1 MKVRF
6 DDFKIVPVMDSIRK
20 EEIDD
25 ATYFSKPYAKYI
37 SNSRLKYIDPSEG
50 GSWEEFCNPSHI
62 STSSLNIGSAVHE
75 VLLQPE
81 SFELA
86 PKMGKPS
93 AKLGAVID
101 EVYKLR
107 QDGYSIY
114 DAIKAASNNVDYF
127 KNTIDKKIPSVIEKG
142 LEYYKKL
149 HEPRWVCSEKE
160 QIMLCDKDW
169 DIVNACLESCYN
181 NKQIMNYLHPTDIW
195 GDPIESYCEDALFMD
210 FLVVYKGKKCE
221 TLPFKLKID
230 NWTIDPEN
238 KIVTLNDLK
247 TTGKSVEKF
256 MHPEWGSF
264 AHYHYF
270 RQMYVYGLVLWYY
283 CQQKYGVS
291 KQAGWKM
298 DFNILAVQ
306 TLPDY
311 TSQRFNISR
320 DWLKKGQIEFE
331 MLMKRVAAYRMFGEK
346 GPIDFA

>member
-25 ATYFSKPYAKYI
+25 ATYFSKPYSKYI
-37 SNSRLKYIDPSEG
+37 SNSRLKCIDPNEG

-81 SFELA
+81 SFEIA

-114 DAIKAASNNVDYF
+114 DAIKVASNNVDYF
-127 KNTIDKKIPSVIEKG
+127 KNTIDKKIPFVIEKG

-149 HEPRWVCSEKE
+149 YEPKWVHSEKE

-169 DIVNACLESCYN
+169 DTVNSCLESCYN

-210 FLVVYKGKKCE
+210 FLVVYKGRKCE
-221 TLPFKLKID
+221 ILPFKLKID

>member
-20 EEIDD
+20 EEIND
-25 ATYFSKPYAKYI
+25 ATYFSKPYSKYI
-37 SNSRLKYIDPSEG
+37 SNSRLKCIDPNEG

-81 SFELA
+81 SFEIA

-114 DAIKAASNNVDYF
+114 DAIKTASNNIDYF

-149 HEPRWVCSEKE
+149 HEPRWVHSEKE

-169 DIVNACLESCYN
+169 DTVNSCLESCYN

>member
-1 MKVRF
+1 
-6 DDFKIVPVMDSIRK
+6 
-20 EEIDD
+20 
-25 ATYFSKPYAKYI
+25 
-37 SNSRLKYIDPSEG
+37 
-50 GSWEEFCNPSHI
+50 
-62 STSSLNIGSAVHE
+62 
-75 VLLQPE
+75 
-81 SFELA
+81 
-86 PKMGKPS
+86 MGKPS

-127 KNTIDKKIPSVIEKG
+127 KNTIDKKIPFVIEKG

-149 HEPRWVCSEKE
+149 HEPRWVHSEKE

-169 DIVNACLESCYN
+169 DTVNSCLESCYN

-247 TTGKSVEKF
+247 TTGKAVEKF

>member
-20 EEIDD
+20 EEIND
-25 ATYFSKPYAKYI
+25 ATYFSKPYSKYI
-37 SNSRLKYIDPSEG
+37 SNSRLKCIDPNEG

-81 SFELA
+81 SFEIA

-127 KNTIDKKIPSVIEKG
+127 KNIIDKKIPFVIEKG

-149 HEPRWVCSEKE
+149 HEPRWVHSEKE

-169 DIVNACLESCYN
+169 DTVNSCLESCYN
-181 NKQIMNYLHPTDIW
+181 NKQIMNYLHPADIW

-210 FLVVYKGKKCE
+210 FLVVYKGRKCE

-247 TTGKSVEKF
+247 TTGKAVEKF